1 MVLLNLAALAA
12 AFVPLVSAVNITV
25 EAEGGN
31 ATTPHQY
38 GYLHEVREPDPVN
51 RPPPLYEELD

>member
-12 AFVPLVSAVNITV
+12 AVVPLVSAVEIHV
-25 EAEGGN
+25 EADGGN

-38 GYLHEVREPDPVN
+38 GYLHEVSGRGPRTAPG
-51 RPPPLYEELD
+51 PLRD

>member
-12 AFVPLVSAVNITV
+12 AIVPLVSAVNITV

-51 RPPPLYEELD
+51 RPP

>member
-12 AFVPLVSAVNITV
+12 AVVPLVSAVNITV

-38 GYLHEVREPDPVN
+38 GYLHEVREPGP
-51 RPPPLYEELD
+51 RTAAMPILD